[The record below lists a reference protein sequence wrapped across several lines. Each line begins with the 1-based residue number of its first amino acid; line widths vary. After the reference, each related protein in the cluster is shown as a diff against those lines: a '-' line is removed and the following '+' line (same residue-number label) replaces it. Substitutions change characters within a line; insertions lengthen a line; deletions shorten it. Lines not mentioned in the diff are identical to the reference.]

1 MAERPSGTVTFLFT
15 DIEQSTRLLAE
26 LGVDVYA
33 HALEEHRDR
42 LREAFEMGHE
52 VDARAIRSS
61 TRSIAPTTPSRLPP
75 PDSVLCRACRSASG
89 WASTPDSLRSSAI
102 ATSP

>member
-26 LGVDVYA
+26 LGVEVYA

-42 LREAFEMGHE
+42 LRGALEMGHE

-61 TRSIAPTTPSRLPP
+61 TPSIAATPPSRLPP
-75 PDSVLCRACRSASG
+75 PASVLCRPRRSAAGRSP
-89 WASTPDSLRSSAI
+89 TPDSPRATAV